1 MSAWR
6 KLITANVRELRFHFS
21 QSSQGSKGLRYAA
34 PAPPATTGRQQ
45 LGPARP
51 GPSFPFPSSSPS
63 GL

>member
-21 QSSQGSKGLRYAA
+21 QSPQGGKGLRYAA
-34 PAPPATTGRQQ
+34 PAPPATTGRLL

-51 GPSFPFPSSSPS
+51 VSSFPFPSSSPC